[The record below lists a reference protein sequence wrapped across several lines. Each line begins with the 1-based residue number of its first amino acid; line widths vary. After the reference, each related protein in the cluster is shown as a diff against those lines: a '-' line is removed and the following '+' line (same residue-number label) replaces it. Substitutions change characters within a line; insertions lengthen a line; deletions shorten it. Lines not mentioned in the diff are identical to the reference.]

1 MGMRITERDFFAPLS
16 DGQIQMIPVLLNRM
30 REHGI
35 DIADVAELYDEYI
48 AAAAAAMRGARDQA
62 LDALLCPRCGAPLE
76 LQPLCPQVS
85 PHWRTACACTAD
97 DCTYK
102 GLSTRP
108 LDYLLRH
115 GLDSVEER

>member
-1 MGMRITERDFFAPLS
+1 MQLDAYTIS
-16 DGQIQMIPVLLNRM
+16 QIQLWIALTQQAEAEGITSLPILRERLHDHLRERLLAAKNEQRQRQIP
-30 REHGI
+30 
-35 DIADVAELYDEYI
+35 AP
-48 AAAAAAMRGARDQA
+48 
-62 LDALLCPRCGAPLE
+62 LCPRCGAPLE

-97 DCTYK
+97 DCAYQ
-102 GLSTRP
+102 GLSAQP

>member
-1 MGMRITERDFFAPLS
+1 MELNAYTAS
-16 DGQIQMIPVLLNRM
+16 QIQLWIALTQQAEAEGINSMPILRERLHDHLRQRLL
-30 REHGI
+30 
-35 DIADVAELYDEYI
+35 
-48 AAAAAAMRGARDQA
+48 AARVDQRRSMP
-62 LDALLCPRCGAPLE
+62 LQLSCPRCGSPLE

-97 DCTYK
+97 DCAYQ
-102 GLSTRP
+102 GLSAQP